1 MDVYCGA
8 EGFGKPGPFH
18 IKPKA
23 HAEEEETSEDEQGR
37 SKLLGDIAKDHPV
50 LGQPRSPKEKAAHPQ
65 RQPSQSSQTKGP
77 TQWASYGGMV
87 EEQFHERLSPP
98 H

>member
-1 MDVYCGA
+1 MRGYCGA
-8 EGFGKPGPFH
+8 EGFGNPDPSH

-23 HAEEEETSEDEQGR
+23 HSEEEETSEDEQGR
-37 SKLLGDIAKDHPV
+37 SKLPGDIAEDNPV
-50 LGQPRSPKEKAAHPQ
+50 LDQPRSWKEKVAYPQ
-65 RQPSQSSQTKGP
+65 RQPSQTKGP

-87 EEQFHERLSPP
+87 EEQFQEMLSPL

>member
-1 MDVYCGA
+1 MCGA
-8 EGFGKPGPFH
+8 EGFGKPGPFHSKLGSFH

-37 SKLLGDIAKDHPV
+37 SKLSGDIAEDNPV
-50 LGQPRSPKEKAAHPQ
+50 LDQPRSWKEKVAYPQ
-65 RQPSQSSQTKGP
+65 RQPSQTKGP

-87 EEQFHERLSPP
+87 EEQF
-98 H
+98 